1 MNAVFVV
8 GLLAVSTTLAW
19 TLTTRRRDRRLGL
32 RATGLALCEFAG
44 LWTVLLALNLALGV
58 TIVLAVRTATPFFIS
73 MYVLNDISLAIASG
87 LQAFVVYWRRH
98 PGVTEAA

>member
-1 MNAVFVV
+1 MNAIFVV

-19 TLTTRRRDRRLGL
+19 TLTTRRRERRRGL
-32 RATGLALCEFAG
+32 RAAGLALCEFAG

-73 MYVLNDISLAIASG
+73 MYVLNDLSLAVASA

-98 PGVTEAA
+98 PGPTEAA